1 MRFLVIIK
9 IRGYEFI
16 GNYSPNIIGQ
26 ELSIEIIMHSE
37 FIYNLEFEC

>member
-26 ELSIEIIMHSE
+26 ELSIEIIINSE

>member
-1 MRFLVIIK
+1 MRFLIIIK
-9 IRGYEFI
+9 IRGYEDI
-16 GNYSPNIIGQ
+16 GNYSPNITGQ